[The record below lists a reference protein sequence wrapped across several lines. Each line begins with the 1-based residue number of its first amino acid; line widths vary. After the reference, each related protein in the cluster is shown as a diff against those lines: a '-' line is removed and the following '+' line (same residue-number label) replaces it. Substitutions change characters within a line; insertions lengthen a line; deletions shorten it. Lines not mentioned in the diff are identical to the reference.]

1 MPETAYARG
10 MHAIELNDEELR
22 IVRAA
27 LTAYLEDFGHEEA
40 EILRLVKHVLT
51 KLPVSQHT

>member
-1 MPETAYARG
+1 

-40 EILRLVKHVLT
+40 EILRLVKHVLG
-51 KLPVSQHT
+51 KLPVSQHA